1 MCNCPPSI
9 STWEDIP
16 LTQKPE
22 KRKKMRRKIISS
34 LILLGITQSNIL
46 SVKEHTAEAHLAL
59 TYQRVLSFYKP

>member
-22 KRKKMRRKIISS
+22 KRKNEKK
-34 LILLGITQSNIL
+34 NN
-46 SVKEHTAEAHLAL
+46 
-59 TYQRVLSFYKP
+59 